1 MKYILFNPN
10 YVLKPDNGKTLM
22 MVSLVGR
29 KLVSGIDDS
38 FTCVIHPIYAMILSF
53 IDGRDVSDCVRD
65 AAQYIGVSPELVQ
78 NYISTLIDN
87 PEYVYLKG
95 KDGVSVFPP
104 FTIVSKSNMTLMNRY
119 NPDMFDYDKVDLR
132 MTRHLTPSSLTIMIN
147 NICVTNCI
155 YCYQDKSRK
164 VDCTIPFKRIIE
176 LIHEAF
182 DLHVNSFDV
191 IGGEFFL
198 YKHWKEVLAE
208 LRHYGYNPYLSTKMP
223 LKEDDIKFL
232 SDIRIRDIQVSID
245 SLIEEHLIESIAI
258 KKGYVSQII
267 QTLKKLDQYGIRIM
281 VHTVLTRFNDSVKD
295 MDSIFQV
302 LKEIKHLQEWHVV
315 KGVETLYPK
324 TEYKSIEISD
334 SAMDDIIDFLEHQAK
349 KTGINIISPKKSGP
363 KVSVSVSASH
373 KMKVHH
379 DNKDSFFNRVFCS
392 GLFSSLYI
400 LPDGKVTICEQ
411 LYWNKDFI
419 IGDVTKNSIQEIWD
433 SDKAKSL
440 YYIKQEDI
448 PSDSLCH
455 SCEDFEKCRRPR
467 QVCYREIIKKYG
479 TEKWYYPDVKCPYVY
494 R

>member
-1 MKYILFNPN
+1 MTNLEKLTNVFVETFSI
-10 YVLKPDNGKTLM
+10 DASKTAGLQYQGIEAWDSVGHM
-22 MVSLVGR
+22 SLV
-29 KLVSGIDDS
+29 
-38 FTCVIHPIYAMILSF
+38 
-53 IDGRDVSDCVRD
+53 
-65 AAQYIGVSPELVQ
+65 AA
-78 NYISTLIDN
+78 
-87 PEYVYLKG
+87 
-95 KDGVSVFPP
+95 
-104 FTIVSKSNMTLMNRY
+104 
-119 NPDMFDYDKVDLR
+119 
-132 MTRHLTPSSLTIMIN
+132 
-147 NICVTNCI
+147 
-155 YCYQDKSRK
+155 
-164 VDCTIPFKRIIE
+164 IE
-176 LIHEAF
+176 DAF
-182 DLHVNSFDV
+182 D
-191 IGGEFFL
+191 
-198 YKHWKEVLAE
+198 
-208 LRHYGYNPYLSTKMP
+208 
-223 LKEDDIKFL
+223 
-232 SDIRIRDIQVSID
+232 
-245 SLIEEHLIESIAI
+245 
-258 KKGYVSQII
+258 
-267 QTLKKLDQYGIRIM
+267 IM
-281 VHTVLTRFNDSVKD
+281 
-295 MDSIFQV
+295 M
-302 LKEIKHLQEWHVV
+302 E
-315 KGVETLYPK
+315 
-324 TEYKSIEISD
+324 
-334 SAMDDIIDFLEHQAK
+334 MDDIIDFLEHQAK